1 MSILFHKKALED
13 YGYFK
18 ENDKKIF
25 DKINLIIKDIAKSPF
40 TGIGKPEPLRYS
52 LSGFW
57 SRRINREHRLVYT
70 LKDNEIYIL
79 QCRYHY

>member
-1 MSILFHKKALED
+1 VNILFHKKALED
-13 YGYFK
+13 YTYFK

-25 DKINLIIKDIAKSPF
+25 DKINLVIKDIAKSPF